1 MYNLVHMCIPRCRLL
16 AFVASLA
23 VAACAAQDR
32 SDWQSVA
39 KVQPGTK
46 VRLSL
51 KSHQTVTDDFKGST
65 AEQVTVG
72 TVVAKREDVQK
83 LERYRSGG
91 WGRGKTAVIGALI
104 GGGAGAAIGA
114 AAGGCHTG
122 DFICFSRGTV
132 GAILGAVGAIIG
144 AGVGALIPP
153 RRTEVVYAAR

>member
-1 MYNLVHMCIPRCRLL
+1 MFISCRLL
-16 AFVASLA
+16 LAFAAFLA
-23 VAACAAQDR
+23 VPVCAAQDR

-72 TVVAKREDVQK
+72 TVIARREDVRK

-91 WGRGKTAVIGALI
+91 WGRGKTAAIGALI
-104 GGGAGAAIGA
+104 GGGAGAAIGVA
-114 AAGGCHTG
+114 GGGCHTG
-122 DFICFSRGTV
+122 EFICFSRGTLGGV
-132 GAILGAVGAIIG
+132 LGAVGALIG

-153 RRTEVVYAAR
+153 RRTDVVYAAR